1 MVPFTILMNLLMY
14 CAVLFTITFFL
25 MPFVMVRTVDSLAA
39 FAVGTAVMAAPMM
52 RAMSHD
58 RGRKAP

>member
-1 MVPFTILMNLLMY
+1 MVPFTILMNLFMR
-14 CAVLFTITFFL
+14 CTVPFAITFFL

-39 FAVGTAVMAAPMM
+39 FAVGAAVMAASMM